1 MEVEADSGTGGEEMG
16 RLAGDWVV
24 WRYPTLMMVW
34 RGDLK
39 RRTDDVAVMTS
50 PERVSDWVRGALEEW
65 EAARKVG
72 A

>member
-1 MEVEADSGTGGEEMG
+1 M
-16 RLAGDWVV
+16 
-24 WRYPTLMMVW
+24 MMVW